1 MRALF
6 TGLSLRFKLAL
17 FNGLL
22 LALITL
28 LLVTAGLL
36 SARQQQ
42 AWWRLAPSRSCW
54 GQCRGA

>member
-42 AWWRLAPSRSCW
+42 GMVATRTEPFVL
-54 GQCRGA
+54 GAVQGA